1 MMKSFLKSA
10 LIAALGLTASQF
22 ATQQGHAADGGIPSG
37 SYRCT
42 ATYGRMLTNI
52 GKLEIAGS
60 SYKFGTPDG
69 KNMHSKG
76 TYTVEKAGAKN
87 LVTWNGPFKPF
98 SEAPSRITETRY
110 SQDKAGK
117 VYIEVMHK
125 PEPGSLTVQMTC
137 QE

>member
-1 MMKSFLKSA
+1 MMHISIRPILVSA
-10 LIAALGLTASQF
+10 FVLAGCAFSDMQAL
-22 ATQQGHAADGGIPSG
+22 AADGGIPSG

-52 GKLEIAGS
+52 GKMEISGS
-60 SYKFGTPDG
+60 NYKFGTPDG
-69 KNMHSKG
+69 SNMHSKG
-76 TYTVEKAGAKN
+76 TYKLESSGAKT
-87 LVTWNGPFKPF
+87 LIIWNGPLKPF
-98 SEAPSRITETRY
+98 TDPPSRIVESRY
-110 SQDKAGK
+110 SQDKQGK

>member
-1 MMKSFLKSA
+1 MMMRFHKLA
-10 LIAALGLTASQF
+10 LVAPFVLAASQL
-22 ATQQGHAADGGIPSG
+22 AAVQAHAADGGIPSG
-37 SYRCT
+37 NYRCT

-60 SYKFGTPDG
+60 NYKFGTPDG

-76 TYTVEKAGAKN
+76 TYTVEKAGAKY
-87 LVTWNGPFKPF
+87 LVTWNGPLKPF
-98 SEAPSRITETRY
+98 SEAPSRITETRF
-110 SQDKAGK
+110 SQDKTGK
-117 VYIEVMHK
+117 TYIEVMHK